1 MITIM
6 GRKIVALLGSPLVGG
21 NTAKLLDEAIRG
33 ARETG
38 CDVELI
44 VVPFLNFQP
53 CMEIFYCMDHETCKM
68 KDDLTPIYEK
78 FRDIDGVIIATPIM
92 TMGIPG
98 KLKSFMDRFQV
109 YFMAKYVRKNA
120 LVSEEKKSARKGLY
134 IGISGMNNPTVFD
147 GAKMTVKAFFMI
159 IDVQYWGDLL
169 IPDMDTIHNIAR
181 RPELLEA
188 AYQKGRAFGQAFN
201 GS

>member
-1 MITIM
+1 M
-6 GRKIVALLGSPLVGG
+6 GRKIIALLGSPLVGG

-33 ARETG
+33 ARDAG
-38 CDVELI
+38 CDIERI
-44 VVPFLNFQP
+44 VVPFLDFQP
-53 CMEIFYCMDHETCKM
+53 CMELFYCVDHETCRM
-68 KDDLTPIYEK
+68 KDDLTPVYEK
-78 FRDIDGVIIATPIM
+78 FRENDGVIIATPVM

-109 YFMAKYVRKNA
+109 YYMAKYVRKKD
-120 LVSEEKKSARKGLY
+120 LVAEDKQGKRKGLY

-169 IPDMDTIHNIAR
+169 IPDMDTIHDITR

-188 AYQKGRAFGQAFN
+188 AYKKGWELGMALSA
-201 GS
+201 S